1 MDTTSH
7 RIGQN
12 KPGLESWAKPWWFP
26 STFLAW
32 CCWDLFCRCLGKYLT
47 HELKINISCSSVFQI
62 LVKYKEEWASGE
74 VVQDNRESS
83 IDEEFL
89 ELQTERS
96 TEGLSESC
104 VQFMVQAVFF
114 VLLGFFSFFEV
125 GISDQEMA
133 WISFVR
139 NYFVYSGMIQQATFC
154 RLGAMLPIY

>member
-1 MDTTSH
+1 M
-7 RIGQN
+7 
-12 KPGLESWAKPWWFP
+12 
-26 STFLAW
+26 
-32 CCWDLFCRCLGKYLT
+32 
-47 HELKINISCSSVFQI
+47 CSSVFQI

-74 VVQDNRESS
+74 VVQDNRESA

-133 WISFVR
+133 
-139 NYFVYSGMIQQATFC
+139 
-154 RLGAMLPIY
+154 